1 MVVWSMWFSRNEARQ
16 GKARQ
21 QASAITEKAR
31 LLLEEFQRV
40 NLKIPQSEAEN
51 EVHWVPPKAPWYK
64 LNSDGAT
71 FAIIHAAGVG
81 VVIRDSTSRVD
92 SALSKKFPTLPGP
105 LETKAKSLEGGV
117 FFLLWISVI
126 SIREVILECDSKIV
140 SKAVN
145 GSNVPSV
152 NWQHHRRDSSKIES
166 LERYKYLMLNGK
178 AIALLIYWLSMLRE
192 LLIM

>member
-21 QASAITEKAR
+21 QASAISQKAR

-81 VVIRDSTSRVD
+81 VVIHDSTSRVE
-92 SALSKKFPTLPGP
+92 ATLSKKFPTLPSP
-105 LETKAKSLEGGV
+105 LETKAKTLEEGV
-117 FFLLWISVI
+117 LFALDVG
-126 SIREVILECDSKIV
+126 IREVILECDSKIV

-145 GSNVPSV
+145 GSNVPPESIS
-152 NWQHHRRDSSKIES
+152 NIIEGIH
-166 LERYKYLMLNGK
+166 LK
-178 AIALLIYWLSMLRE
+178 LRE
-192 LLIM
+192 SREVQVSHVKRQGNYAAHLLA

>member
-1 MVVWSMWFSRNEARQ
+1 MAIVVWSMWFSRNEARQ

-21 QASAITEKAR
+21 QASAIIQKAR

-81 VVIRDSTSRVD
+81 VVIHDSTSRVD

-105 LETKAKSLEGGV
+105 LETKAKSLEGGCS
-117 FFLLWISVI
+117 FCF
-126 SIREVILECDSKIV
+126 RC
-140 SKAVN
+140 
-145 GSNVPSV
+145 
-152 NWQHHRRDSSKIES
+152 Q
-166 LERYKYLMLNGK
+166 
-178 AIALLIYWLSMLRE
+178 
-192 LLIM
+192 